1 MKDYKERLKKVRKQI
16 NFVIEQS
23 PKRIEKYEQMKK
35 IQEETEKHN
44 KEIDNKLYE
53 KIMEVINNEQQ

>member
-23 PKRIEKYEQMKK
+23 QKRIEKYEQMKK